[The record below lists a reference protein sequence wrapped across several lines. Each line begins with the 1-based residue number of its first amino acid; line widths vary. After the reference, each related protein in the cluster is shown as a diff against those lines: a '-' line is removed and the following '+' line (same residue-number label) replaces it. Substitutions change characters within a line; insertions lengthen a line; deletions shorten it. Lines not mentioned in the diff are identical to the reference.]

1 MANLV
6 QMGILEKLDAFL
18 LVDKPQGLSFS
29 TVVKTVKRKFN
40 LVKVGHGGSL
50 DTLAS
55 GLMILLINDANKFA
69 DSVMSADRSYEGVMK
84 LGESTNTHDINGE
97 VLLKREVPEDFFE
110 RAKSA
115 ISEFKG
121 DIFQTEPRFCA
132 VKRDD
137 SPLYEVVDT
146 GEHQSLL
153 GHVYRF
159 SLLEQDFSQEDKR
172 VGFSVVTSKNV
183 LPRTLINDFGEAVGC
198 GATLSALRR
207 TLIGKF
213 SVDEAVK
220 FEKLLEI
227 ETRDFVSCT
236 MPLSIAL
243 R

>member
-1 MANLV
+1 
-6 QMGILEKLDAFL
+6 
-18 LVDKPQGLSFS
+18 
-29 TVVKTVKRKFN
+29 
-40 LVKVGHGGSL
+40 
-50 DTLAS
+50 
-55 GLMILLINDANKFA
+55 
-69 DSVMSADRSYEGVMK
+69 MK

-146 GEHQSLL
+146 GEHQSFL

-198 GATLSALRR
+198 GAALSALRR
-207 TLIGKF
+207 TKIGKF